1 MSPQTTR
8 RSGGSEQ
15 RRRQRQ
21 GGASFKPSTR
31 SSSQARPSSPA
42 GGRFAALG
50 PRGREVSA
58 SAANAGDGREGVL
71 ALLQKA
77 DAQPLTVRE
86 ISDTLALRPPQRKQL
101 QSLLD
106 QLVLDGELVTI
117 RHDRYAVGAQA
128 DLVTGRLEIKR
139 NGDGY
144 LVDIEGAEN
153 VRVPRG
159 EQHTAL
165 PGDRVVV
172 RLIPAGD
179 PGVAGTDGRV
189 AKVIRVI
196 ARARRVIVGTLRAT
210 PRFHYVVPLSPNYQ
224 QDFYVSETMGAAL
237 GDRVVVQ
244 FTDWDHSHV
253 NPEAEIIEVIGPADD
268 PSLDTLSIR
277 RHYGLPDAFPESVT
291 QEAESVLARL
301 QNPGPRL
308 DLRERFIFTVD
319 PATARDFDDALSL
332 DRDARGRRVLGVHIA
347 DVSHFVTPGSALDR
361 EATERGNSVYL
372 PDLVIP
378 MLPEALSNG
387 VCSLNPNQDRMA
399 FSVLMTLDDANRIV
413 HAEFAKSIIRSSLR
427 LTYEQA
433 FAVLKTLPGMRPPG
447 DALPAE
453 AVERLYAIGDLA
465 QALRRQRMT
474 QCALDLERP
483 EFDIVLGPDGM
494 IAGVREVVNDLS
506 HQMVEECMVAA
517 NEAVDRELSRRGVR
531 LIHRLHE
538 PPAPEKIEELTA
550 ELHALGYRPGDLNDR
565 HALSEFL
572 RTIRET
578 PLARYAQLAVLKSMK
593 RAVYSADA
601 AGHFGLAKKY
611 YAHFTSPIRRY
622 PDLVVHRILAAVL
635 ANRGGVYTPAELGR
649 ISQHCSTTEQDA
661 ERAERELVEIKK
673 MRFLQQQLDRHAPE
687 VYEAAVIRASNFG
700 LIVEIPALD
709 VQGLVHIS
717 TLSNGFVRFDPG
729 THSLRIERNS
739 YTAGSRIKVVVSRVD
754 FEKHRMDFAPAGGTL
769 DGATPGGKQARGRD
783 KPRDLQRKPIP
794 AGRPDRNHR
803 RSR

>member
-1 MSPQTTR
+1 M
-8 RSGGSEQ
+8 G
-15 RRRQRQ
+15 
-21 GGASFKPSTR
+21 
-31 SSSQARPSSPA
+31 
-42 GGRFAALG
+42 ALG
-50 PRGREVSA
+50 PRGRDVSA
-58 SAANAGDGREGVL
+58 SAANDGDGREAVL

-77 DAQPLTVRE
+77 GAQPLTVRE
-86 ISDTLALRPPQRKQL
+86 IADTLAMRPPQRRQL
-101 QSLLD
+101 QTLLD
-106 QLVLDGELVTI
+106 QLVLEGELVII
-117 RHDRYAVGAQA
+117 RRDRYAVGAQA

-144 LVDIEGAEN
+144 LTDIEGTEN

-172 RLIPAGD
+172 RLMPAGD
-179 PGVAGTDGRV
+179 PGVAVGEGGRV

-224 QDFYVSETMGAAL
+224 QDFYVSETMGASL

-268 PSLDTLSIR
+268 PSLDTIAIR
-277 RHYGLPDAFPESVT
+277 RHYGLPDAFPDEVVA
-291 QEAESVLARL
+291 EAESVLARL
-301 QNPGPRL
+301 QNPGSRL
-308 DLRERFIFTVD
+308 DLRERYIFTVD

-332 DRDARGRRVLGVHIA
+332 DLDARGRRVLGVHIA

-361 EATERGNSVYL
+361 EAAERGNSVYL

-399 FSVLMTLDDANRIV
+399 FSVFMTLDDADRVV
-413 HAEFAKSIIRSSLR
+413 HAEFAKSIIRSQLR

-433 FAVLKTLPGMRPPG
+433 FAVLKTLPGMRPP
-447 DALPAE
+447 DAAMPE
-453 AVERLYAIGDLA
+453 KAVERLRAIGDLA
-465 QALRRQRMT
+465 QAMRRQRMA
-474 QCALDLERP
+474 QCALDLDRP
-483 EFDIVLGPDGM
+483 EFDIVLGSDGM
-494 IAGVREVVNDLS
+494 IDGVREVVNDIS

-593 RAVYSADA
+593 RAVYSADE

-635 ANRGGVYTPAELGR
+635 ANRGGVYTPSELGR
-649 ISQHCSTTEQDA
+649 ISQHCSATEQDA

-673 MRFLQQQLDRHAPE
+673 MRFLQQQLDRRQPE
-687 VYEAAVIRASNFG
+687 VYNAAVIRASNFG
-700 LIVEIPALD
+700 LIVEIIDLD

-717 TLSNGFVRFDPG
+717 TLSKGFVRFDPG
-729 THSLRIERNS
+729 AHALRVDRHV
-739 YTAGSRIKVVVSRVD
+739 YTAGSRLQVVVARVD
-754 FEKHRMDFAPAGGTL
+754 FEKHRMDFAPAGGTV
-769 DGATPGGKQARGRD
+769 DSAAPGGKSPRGRD
-783 KPRDLQRKPIP
+783 KTRDPLRKPLP
-794 AGRPDRNHR
+794 AARPDRSR
-803 RSR
+803 RRGR